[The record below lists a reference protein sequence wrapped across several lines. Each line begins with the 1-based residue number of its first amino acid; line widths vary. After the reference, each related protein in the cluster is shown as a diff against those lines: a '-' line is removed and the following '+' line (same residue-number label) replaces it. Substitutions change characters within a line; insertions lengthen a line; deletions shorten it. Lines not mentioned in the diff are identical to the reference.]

1 MHDELPRECEIE
13 VRDFSRTGWWAVRV
27 SPVLLAAAFVVAF
40 VAFAA
45 GPGFAAPQFTPQIT
59 PPATQSIDQLDRSHL
74 PDDQSYVPR
83 ELQARQLKRL
93 REEHQ
98 RQVISDAARLV
109 QLATALK
116 QQVQK
121 GDKVSV
127 DAIKDVDEIGK
138 LAKRL
143 SDRIKSQ

>member
-1 MHDELPRECEIE
+1 MSTGLRG
-13 VRDFSRTGWWAVRV
+13 VRGGAILLGAAV
-27 SPVLLAAAFVVAF
+27 LVALGM
-40 VAFAA
+40 FAA
-45 GPGFAAPQFTPQIT
+45 GRGLAAPQFNT
-59 PPATQSIDQLDRSHL
+59 PATISPALPGDQLDRAHV
-74 PDDQSYVPR
+74 PDDQPYVPR

-98 RQVISDAARLV
+98 KQVFSDAARLV

-116 QQVQK
+116 LQVQK

>member
-1 MHDELPRECEIE
+1 
-13 VRDFSRTGWWAVRV
+13 VRDFSGTGSWGVRV
-27 SPVLLAAAFVVAF
+27 GAILLGAALL
-40 VAFAA
+40 VAFAVLAA
-45 GPGFAAPQFTPQIT
+45 GLGFAAPQFNTPSTIQ
-59 PPATQSIDQLDRSHL
+59 PALPGDQLDRAHV
-74 PDDQSYVPR
+74 PDDQPYVPR

-98 RQVISDAARLV
+98 KQVFSDAARLV

-116 QQVQK
+116 LQVQK
-121 GDKVSV
+121 GDKVTV

>member
-1 MHDELPRECEIE
+1 M
-13 VRDFSRTGWWAVRV
+13 RDISNSGWRAMRV
-27 SPVLLAAAFVVAF
+27 ALVSFVFVLTFGL
-40 VAFAA
+40 
-45 GPGFAAPQFTPQIT
+45 GFAAPQFSTPAAVS
-59 PPATQSIDQLDRSHL
+59 PVLPGDQLDRAHV
-74 PDDQSYVPR
+74 PDDQPYVPR
-83 ELQARQLKRL
+83 ELQARQLRRL

-98 RQVISDAARLV
+98 KEVFNDAARLV

-116 QQVQK
+116 LQVQK

-143 SDRIKSQ
+143 SDRIKTQ

>member
-1 MHDELPRECEIE
+1 
-13 VRDFSRTGWWAVRV
+13 VRDFSSTGSRAVGV
-27 SPVLLAAAFVVAF
+27 ALVLFVVAF
-40 VAFAA
+40 VAITASL
-45 GPGFAAPQFTPQIT
+45 GLAAPQFTT
-59 PPATQSIDQLDRSHL
+59 GAPPSALPIDQLDRSHMA
-74 PDDQSYVPR
+74 DDQSYVPR

-98 RQVISDAARLV
+98 KQVFSDAARLV

-127 DAIKDVDEIGK
+127 DALKDVDEIGK
-138 LAKRL
+138 LAKRV
-143 SDRIKSQ
+143 SDRIKTQ

>member
-1 MHDELPRECEIE
+1 VAL
-13 VRDFSRTGWWAVRV
+13 VALVA
-27 SPVLLAAAFVVAF
+27 LAASM
-40 VAFAA
+40 
-45 GPGFAAPQFTPQIT
+45 GIAAPQFNTT
-59 PPATQSIDQLDRSHL
+59 GTAGPAPVDQLDRAHI
-74 PDDQSYVPR
+74 PDDQPYVPR

-98 RQVISDAARLV
+98 KQVFSDAARLV

-127 DAIKDVDEIGK
+127 DALKDVDEIGK

-143 SDRIKSQ
+143 SDRIKTQ

>member
-1 MHDELPRECEIE
+1 M
-13 VRDFSRTGWWAVRV
+13 RDFSNNGWRIMRGAPV
-27 SPVLLAAAFVVAF
+27 SFVAAFDVVF
-40 VAFAA
+40 VLGLVMFAA
-45 GPGFAAPQFTPQIT
+45 GRGFAAPQFNTPAAVS
-59 PPATQSIDQLDRSHL
+59 PVLPGDQLERAHV
-74 PDDQSYVPR
+74 PDDQPYVPR
-83 ELQARQLKRL
+83 ELQARQLRRL

-98 RQVISDAARLV
+98 KEVFSDAARLV

-143 SDRIKSQ
+143 SDRIKTQ

>member
-1 MHDELPRECEIE
+1 VGAALVLFVVIFVASD
-13 VRDFSRTGWWAVRV
+13 SRLG
-27 SPVLLAAAFVVAF
+27 LAAAQFTT
-40 VAFAA
+40 
-45 GPGFAAPQFTPQIT
+45 AAPATL
-59 PPATQSIDQLDRSHL
+59 PADQLEHSRM
-74 PDDQSYVPR
+74 PDDPSYVPR

-98 RQVISDAARLV
+98 KQVYSDAARLV

-121 GDKVSV
+121 GDKVSM

-138 LAKRL
+138 LAKRV
-143 SDRIKSQ
+143 SERIKTQ